1 MFCARS
7 GTGLASNDWIMLQ
20 ILFWKVICRLSFI
33 GIIVLSTSPAV
44 VFGHGDEDHGEQ
56 KTKTTSNEKGTVSHS
71 TRLGDFELMI
81 KHPVLEPDTATFAR
95 LFITKFDSNEP
106 VGNVPAVIEI
116 ESANGIIS
124 TTTMAASDQPGMYN
138 VSIPALPQGNY
149 VLRTK
154 LSYEGETDTATFSGV
169 EVNTPIS
176 SSGGE
181 TSWFRSAALALI
193 FGFVVILLGGL
204 VYFVWRFAGSESLNE
219 EAVSA

>member
-1 MFCARS
+1 
-7 GTGLASNDWIMLQ
+7 MLQ
-20 ILFWKVICRLSFI
+20 ILFWKVICRLSLI
-33 GIIVLSTSPAV
+33 GIIVLITSPAV
-44 VFGHGDEDHGEQ
+44 IFAHGDEDHGEQ

-81 KHPVLEPDTATFAR
+81 KHSLMEPDTLTFAR
-95 LFITKFDSNEP
+95 LFITKFETNEP

-116 ESANGIIS
+116 ESANGVIF
-124 TTTMAASDQPGMYN
+124 AATIEASEQPGMYN
-138 VSIPALPQGNY
+138 VSIPALAQGTY
-149 VLRTK
+149 VMRTK
-154 LSYEGETDTATFSGV
+154 LSFKGETDTATFSGV
-169 EVNTPIS
+169 EVNTPNS

-181 TSWFRSAALALI
+181 TPWFRSAALALI